1 MLQYKEIYY
10 YTLPDLIENERNESN
25 VTAKT
30 TEIQRTTRD
39 YCEQLYTNK
48 LDNIEEMDKFLETLI
63 TYQD

>member
-48 LDNIEEMDKFLETLI
+48 LDNIEEMDKFLETLT